1 MAEEM
6 DAFGADD
13 GNVVEAEVLPVA
25 EAHGPEETPD
35 PASLGIDLP
44 SDPEAAVDLLL
55 REVAEARSEATA
67 YLEDL
72 RRVAADFDNFRKR
85 ALREQQQTVE
95 RAADRV
101 VAALLPVLDSLDA
114 ALAIEPGSE
123 TERKLLDGVRGTHQL
138 LLDTLAGE
146 GLEVVPTWDEPFD
159 PEIHEA
165 VSSTANGTG
174 GLIVSKELRRG
185 YRLRGRVIRA
195 ALVEVAD
202 RAEVT

>member
-1 MAEEM
+1 MSDEPQVS
-6 DAFGADD
+6 D
-13 GNVVEAEVLPVA
+13 VVEGEVLPVA

-35 PASLGIDLP
+35 AASLGLELP
-44 SDPEAAVDLLL
+44 GEPDAAIDLLL
-55 REVAEARSEATA
+55 REVAAARAEASA

-95 RAADRV
+95 RAAERV

-114 ALAIEPGSE
+114 ALAIEARSD
-123 TERKLLDGVRGTHQL
+123 TEQKLLAGVRGTHQL
-138 LLDTLAGE
+138 LLDILAGE

-185 YRLRGRVIRA
+185 YRLRGRVVRA